1 MNELNELRRQ
11 YRNNKYKVF
20 YFSKGLNNI
29 QLFVEFLF
37 EILHE
42 KDEPLMA
49 CIEVVK
55 AGLKLRELWQL
66 VSKEKVNS
74 YIELE
79 SYREL
84 TIMKDIYQ
92 TQIKLMRT
100 KRRVKKLE
108 LFHANRDYKQLKN
121 NTSEFHEIEAQY
133 DLQYQ
138 RVVLEGLGISP
149 ENQAVAEAP
158 TQQEHNN
165 L

>member
-42 KDEPLMA
+42 KDEPLLTV
-49 CIEVVK
+49 IEVVK

-66 VSKEKVNS
+66 VNKEKVNS

-92 TQIKLMRT
+92 T
-100 KRRVKKLE
+100 
-108 LFHANRDYKQLKN
+108 
-121 NTSEFHEIEAQY
+121 
-133 DLQYQ
+133 
-138 RVVLEGLGISP
+138 
-149 ENQAVAEAP
+149 
-158 TQQEHNN
+158 
-165 L
+165 

>member
-1 MNELNELRRQ
+1 LFEHGVNSILVPGAQESSLASKGYILHLFMHGLSLMNELNELRRQ

-42 KDEPLMA
+42 KDEPLLTV
-49 CIEVVK
+49 IEVVK

-66 VSKEKVNS
+66 VNKEKVNS

-92 TQIKLMRT
+92 T
-100 KRRVKKLE
+100 
-108 LFHANRDYKQLKN
+108 
-121 NTSEFHEIEAQY
+121 
-133 DLQYQ
+133 
-138 RVVLEGLGISP
+138 
-149 ENQAVAEAP
+149 
-158 TQQEHNN
+158 
-165 L
+165 